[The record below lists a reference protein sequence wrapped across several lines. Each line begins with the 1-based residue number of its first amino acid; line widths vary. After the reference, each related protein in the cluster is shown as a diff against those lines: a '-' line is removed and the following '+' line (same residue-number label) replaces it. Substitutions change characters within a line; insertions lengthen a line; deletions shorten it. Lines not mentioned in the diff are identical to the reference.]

1 MLTVHAAPLVLPV
14 GAAAIER
21 GAVAVE
27 GDRIVALGPYD
38 TVVAAHPAARVRQWP
53 GVIAPGLLQRHAAW
67 LLTRCYHPDPREA
80 DELGVEPL
88 SGEAFARLT
97 GELDATRW
105 AGSVRR
111 GLQQLLRYGT
121 THLTGPFRDPAVRT
135 AVSRSG
141 LVEVSADAAP
151 GDPAGVAHGVRDGGA
166 DGVRGGGSDGV
177 RSGGPDGVR
186 GGGPDGVAS
195 DRPDLDPFAGG
206 RDLAGCVHG
215 PLVIGARA
223 DLAVFDVPD
232 EAALVAAGAGSCVVT
247 VLAGRLVYR
256 RR

>member
-53 GVIAPGLLQRHAAW
+53 GVITPGLLQRHAAW

-80 DELGVEPL
+80 DDLGVEPL

-111 GLQQLLRYGT
+111 GLQQLLRHGT

-151 GDPAGVAHGVRDGGA
+151 GDPSGVSHGVRGGGA
-166 DGVRGGGSDGV
+166 DGVRGGGSDAV
-177 RSGGPDGVR
+177 RDGGSHGVR

-206 RDLAGCVHG
+206 RDLAGSVHA